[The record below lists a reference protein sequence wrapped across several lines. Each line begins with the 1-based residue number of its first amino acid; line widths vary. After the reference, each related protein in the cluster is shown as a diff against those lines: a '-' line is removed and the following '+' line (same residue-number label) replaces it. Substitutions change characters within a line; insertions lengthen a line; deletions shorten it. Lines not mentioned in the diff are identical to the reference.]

1 MICPYLNLHLKYIS
15 IYMGSC
21 QNVFSQKRTK
31 TLFTGGPLL
40 ADDVCNMVDQRAE
53 IFIFTFY
60 VLNVNFVE
68 RI

>member
-1 MICPYLNLHLKYIS
+1 M
-15 IYMGSC
+15 YMGSC

-40 ADDVCNMVDQRAE
+40 ADDVCNMVDQRVE
-53 IFIFTFY
+53 IVTFY
-60 VLNVNFVE
+60 LLTVKFAE